1 MSAAKACYYE
11 TLGVSRTSDG
21 KTLKSA
27 YRKLAMKYHPDR
39 NPENAEAEKQFKVVS
54 EAYSVLS
61 DEQKRAA
68 YDRFGHAG
76 VDGSR
81 AGGSGFG
88 GAQGADFSDIFEQVF
103 GDAFGDV
110 FGGGRRPNSGP
121 SRGSDLRY
129 PLEIELEDAYTGKEV
144 EIKIPTTKTCSTCNG
159 NGAEPGTEI
168 ETCATCQGHGR
179 VRVRQ
184 GFFTMEQHCRA
195 CGGQG
200 TTVKSPC
207 KDCDGVGTQATRRE
221 LSVTIPAG
229 VEDGTRIRLSG
240 EGAAGTRGGPAGDL
254 YIFISVRPHELFER
268 DGADLYCRAPTPMAV
283 AALGGEI
290 EMPTIDGGRKRVTI
304 SAGAQTGKRLRLRGV
319 GMSRLRRSGRGDMVV
334 ELYVETPRNL
344 NARQKELLEEFRG
357 ECCPDSHPEHTN
369 FFEKAKGFW
378 DQMTSD
384 NT

>member
-1 MSAAKACYYE
+1 MSATKTCYYE
-11 TLGVSRTSDG
+11 TLGVSKTSDG

-39 NPENAEAEKQFKVVS
+39 NPDDAKAEQNFKTVS
-54 EAYSVLS
+54 EAYSILA

-76 VDGSR
+76 VDGS
-81 AGGSGFG
+81 GGRGGYGGGQSG
-88 GAQGADFSDIFEQVF
+88 DFSDIFEQVF

-110 FGGGRRPNSGP
+110 FGGGQRSPSGP
-121 SRGSDLRY
+121 ARGSDLRY
-129 PLEIELEDAYTGKEV
+129 PLEIELEEAFLGKDV
-144 EIKIPTTKTCSTCNG
+144 QIKIPTSKTCDECDG
-159 NGAEPGTEI
+159 IGAEPGTEI
-168 ETCATCQGHGR
+168 ETCSTCQGHGR
-179 VRVRQ
+179 VRMRQ

-207 KDCDGVGTQATRRE
+207 KACDGVGTQATKRE

-254 YIFISVRPHELFER
+254 YIFVSVRPHELFER

-290 EMPTIDGGRKRVTI
+290 EMPTIDGGRKRVSI

-319 GMSRLRRSGRGDMVV
+319 GMSRLRLPGRGDMVV
-334 ELYVETPRNL
+334 ELFVETPRNL
-344 NARQKELLEEFRG
+344 NPKQKELLEEFRE
-357 ECCPDSHPEHTN
+357 ECCPDSHPQHTN
-369 FFEKAKGFW
+369 FFDKAKVFW
-378 DQMTSD
+378 DQVTGD
-384 NT
+384 N

>member
-1 MSAAKACYYE
+1 MSTAKACYYE
-11 TLGVSRTSDG
+11 TLGVSKTSDG

-27 YRKLAMKYHPDR
+27 YRKLAMQYHPDR
-39 NPENAEAEKQFKVVS
+39 NPDNAEAEQNFKTVS
-54 EAYSVLS
+54 EAYGVLS

-81 AGGSGFG
+81 AGGGGFG
-88 GAQGADFSDIFEQVF
+88 GGQAADFSDIFEQVF

-110 FGGGRRPNSGP
+110 FGGGQRNSSGP
-121 SRGSDLRY
+121 ARGSDLRY
-129 PLEIELEDAYTGKEV
+129 PLEINLEDAFAGKEV
-144 EIKIPTTKTCSTCNG
+144 NIKIPTTKTCDECEGS
-159 NGAEPGTEI
+159 GAEPGTEI
-168 ETCATCQGHGR
+168 ETCSTCQGHGR
-179 VRVRQ
+179 VRMRQ

-207 KDCDGVGTQATRRE
+207 TGCDGVGTQATRRE

-254 YIFISVRPHELFER
+254 YIFVSVRPHALFER
-268 DGADLYCRAPTPMAV
+268 EGADLYCRAPTPMAV
-283 AALGGEI
+283 AALGGDI
-290 EMPTIDGGRKRVTI
+290 EMPTIDGGRKRVNV
-304 SAGAQTGKRLRLRGV
+304 SAGAQTGKRLRLRGL
-319 GMSRLRRSGRGDMVV
+319 GMSRLRRQGRGDMVV

-344 NARQKELLEEFRG
+344 NARQKELLEEFRE
-357 ECCPDSHPEHTN
+357 ECCPDSHPEHAS

-378 DQMTSD
+378 DQVTGE
-384 NT
+384 N